1 MNLTESVQ
9 SEYWFHVADQIEI
22 PIAGEVD
29 KSIDLDLLAD
39 VAYSTPED
47 ESDFLEFVRNL
58 ISENPDSIDMLRTL
72 IGVSDKRMY
81 LELSYA
87 FSKAKFNSAD
97 SVNILGYSIYD
108 LHKKALKFF
117 KGTLSSKDS
126 MLANASS
133 DIISRYLNSRGLY
146 KVLRAIKKVDRDEL
160 EVLVEK
166 LILTKEVQQA
176 EAKRRGHGAEH
187 ALAELINYLGLSME
201 PENRHTKAIGFRDP
215 NVDRVEFNLSE
226 KIKNE
231 TWSFDLI
238 VKCPVD
244 KSNKIFV
251 QSLIHTSDPGQY
263 GVNKSDETILIRND
277 LDSLNSRTSECKELW
292 GIVDGVG
299 FCENKK
305 DTIDKMLGVFDCFV
319 QIKTIYKAALRLHD
333 IGFVTIKGI
342 AFDTSFYNEEEA
354 EEMYQKYCNKN
365 IENVTYSKPSDSW
378 KAVEAGKATIFI

>member
-1 MNLTESVQ
+1 MNLTDSVQ
-9 SEYWFHVADQIEI
+9 SEYWFHVADQVEI

-29 KSIDLDLLAD
+29 KSIDLDLLAH

-47 ESDFLEFVRNL
+47 QSDFLEFVRGL
-58 ISENPDSIDMLRTL
+58 ITENPDSIDMLRTL

-87 FSKAKFNSAD
+87 FSKAQFGSDD
-97 SVNILGYSIYD
+97 SENILGYSIYD
-108 LHKKALKFF
+108 LQKKTLKYF
-117 KGTLSSKDS
+117 KGTLSNGNKDLS
-126 MLANASS
+126 GASS
-133 DIISRYLNSRGLY
+133 DLISRYLNDRGLFR
-146 KVLRAIKKVDRDEL
+146 VLKAIKKVDRDEL

-187 ALAELINYLGLSME
+187 ALAELINKLSLSME

-215 NVDRVEFNLSE
+215 NVDRVEFQLSK
-226 KIKNE
+226 KIKDA

-238 VKCPVD
+238 IKSPVD
-244 KSNKIFV
+244 NSNHIFV

-263 GVNKSDETILIRND
+263 GVNKSDETVLIKND
-277 LDSLNSRTSECKELW
+277 LNSLNSRKSVSKELW

-319 QIKTIYKAALRLHD
+319 QMKTLYKAALRLHE
-333 IGFVTIKGI
+333 IGFVSIKAI
-342 AFDTSFYNEEEA
+342 AFDTSFYTQREV
-354 EEMYQKYCNKN
+354 EEMYQKYCKED
-365 IENVTYSKPSDSW
+365 IENVTYSKAKDSW
-378 KAVEAGKATIFI
+378 LAVDAGRATIFI